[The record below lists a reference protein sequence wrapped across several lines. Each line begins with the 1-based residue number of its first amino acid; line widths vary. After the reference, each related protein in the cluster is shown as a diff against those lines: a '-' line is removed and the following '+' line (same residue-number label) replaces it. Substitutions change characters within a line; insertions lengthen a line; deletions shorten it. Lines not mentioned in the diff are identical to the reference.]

1 MSHVNQSNVAVRQ
14 CSLRRREY
22 SRLPQ
27 HSTLPILNMILVTNR
42 CTYISN

>member
-27 HSTLPILNMILVTNR
+27 HSTLPILNMIGNESMHL
-42 CTYISN
+42 YLK